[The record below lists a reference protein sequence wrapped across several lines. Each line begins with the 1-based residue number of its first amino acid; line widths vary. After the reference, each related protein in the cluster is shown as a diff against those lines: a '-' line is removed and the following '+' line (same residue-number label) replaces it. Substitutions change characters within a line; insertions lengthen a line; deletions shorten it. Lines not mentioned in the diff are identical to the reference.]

1 MMYNFRPEI
10 KIENASKAC
19 YGYSEI
25 NAELKSRIGALQSNV
40 ITIECYPTLNE
51 EELLNKLITPLNP
64 TLIINAL
71 ELFYDVKTI
80 NKMIER
86 NITDDRIFGLM
97 SHHSFEDFIDRQQ
110 KQALDQK
117 IKQVHTIGG
126 RVVIYGVGASL
137 VYPADLLIYADL
149 TRWEVQTRYRSG
161 TYSNWQADNAGEDSL
176 RMIKRG
182 YFFEWRVADK
192 LKKEIFSKIDY
203 FLDTHIEGE
212 PKLIDGK
219 SYQAAMGQIAKQPF
233 SLVPFFDPGIWGGH
247 WMQEKF
253 NFRKDEINLAWSFNG
268 VPEENSLILNF
279 DEIKMEVPANNL
291 VFSQPLALLGERVYG
306 RFGAEFPIRFNFLDT
321 IGGSNLS
328 LQVHPK
334 TDYVQDVFGANYTQ
348 DESYYILEAAD
359 QAKIYLGVKNGVSK
373 AQLMTELTKA
383 ANGEGSFPDKEL
395 IYQQEVKKHDHYSIP
410 GGTIHSSGA
419 NAVVLEISSTPNR
432 FTFKL
437 WDWDRVDLDGLP
449 RPVHLIH
456 GEQNIDITRDE
467 DWVKRELVNPFEVI
481 NKGPGWQEERTG
493 LHELEFIETR
503 RHTFSVPVIHESHGS
518 VNVFNLVEGE
528 EAIVESVD
536 DSFAPFVVHYA
547 QTFIIPEQIKTYKI
561 SPYGT
566 SIGKTIMTIKAFVR

>member
-1 MMYNFRPEI
+1 MNNKIDAI
-10 KIENASKAC
+10 K
-19 YGYSEI
+19 
-25 NAELKSRIGALQSNV
+25 SNV
-40 ITIECYPTLNE
+40 ITIECYPTINE
-51 EELLNKLITPLNP
+51 EELISKIIAPLNP
-64 TLIINAL
+64 DLLIDAC
-71 ELFYDVKTI
+71 ELFYSVKEI

-86 NITDDRIFGLM
+86 NMTDDRVFGLM
-97 SHHSFEDFIDRQQ
+97 SHHSFSDFIDRQQ
-110 KQALDQK
+110 AHDLEQRIKLALRN
-117 IKQVHTIGG
+117 GE
-126 RVVIYGVGASL
+126 RVIIYGVGASL

-149 TRWEVQTRYRSG
+149 ARWEIQKRYRSG
-161 TYSNWQADNAGEDSL
+161 KYSNWQADNAGEDIL

-192 LKKEIFSKIDY
+192 FKRKLFNKIDY

-219 SYQAAMGQIAKQPF
+219 SYQAAMSQIAKQPF
-233 SLVPFFDPGIWGGH
+233 SLVPFFDSGIWGGH

-253 NFRKDEINLAWSFNG
+253 NFRKDEVNLAWSFNG

-279 DEIKMEVPANNL
+279 DEVKMEVPANNL

-334 TDYVQDVFGANYTQ
+334 TEYVQEVFGANYTQ
-348 DESYYILEAAD
+348 DESYYILEAQD
-359 QAKIYLGVKNGVSK
+359 HAKIYLGVKNGISK
-373 AQLMTELTKA
+373 EQLMTELKKA
-383 ANGEGSFPDKEL
+383 ANGAGTFPDEKL

-419 NAVVLEISSTPNR
+419 NSVVLEISSTPNR

-449 RPVHLIH
+449 RPVHLNH
-456 GEQNIDITRDE
+456 GEPNIDITRDE
-467 DWVKRELVNPFEVI
+467 DWVKKELVNPFEVM
-481 NKGPGWQEERTG
+481 NEGPGWREERTG
-493 LHELEFIETR
+493 LHESEFIETR
-503 RHTFSVPVIHESHGS
+503 RHTFSVPVIHENLGS

-536 DSFAPFVVHYA
+536 YSFAPFIVHYA
-547 QTFIIPEQIKTYKI
+547 QTFIIPEQVKAYKI
-561 SPYGT
+561 SPHGK